1 MKGWSGMHAW
11 LIQRFSG
18 IYIGIFSIILALTL
32 WQSAPQDYQQWS
44 QLFSNAWLQLGMSLF
59 VVALLFH
66 AWIGMRDV
74 IIDYIHPVWIKM
86 LVMTGIILMLVA
98 SGFWF
103 LKALLLVDVIS

>member
-1 MKGWSGMHAW
+1 MKGFSGMHAW

-18 IYIGIFSIILALTL
+18 IYIGIFSLILIVTL
-32 WQSAPQDYQQWS
+32 WQAAPQNYQQWS
-44 QLFSNAWLQLGMSLF
+44 SLFSGAWLQLGTSLF

-66 AWIGMRDV
+66 AWIGLRDV

-86 LVMTGIILMLVA
+86 LVMTGVILMLVA